1 LAAIKKEVG
10 MKAHENHPL
19 PRVRRLFTIA
29 LIGKMVSFSLLRATA
44 VQSQVP
50 APVPVLSPG
59 PVAVHSSQEIS
70 TRLANAIAG
79 YTRRPR

>member
-1 LAAIKKEVG
+1 MALALGRKTVIGVIKKEVG

-29 LIGKMVSFSLLRATA
+29 LMGKMVSFSLLRAT
-44 VQSQVP
+44 
-50 APVPVLSPG
+50 G